1 MKYSMTDLTCP
12 RCGGFFEKSANQ
24 GGYEVYKCRNCG
36 HEVVV
41 KNEQSLEKI
50 FALSAFRNEAIK
62 LLKQKFDGGKKE
74 RIETWQRRMV
84 R

>member
-24 GGYEVYKCRNCG
+24 GGSEVYKCRNCG